1 MTYQEIFAEVRDNFM
16 KADVSDYKGHL
27 ALQVNLTGEGE
38 GIFYAEL
45 DNGVLR
51 VEPYDY
57 NDRDVLFIVDSK
69 VFLKIVPGKLDP
81 VLAFTLG
88 KLKIEG
94 DLGKALEIQR
104 LIKDK
109 SY

>member
-1 MTYQEIFAEVRDNFM
+1 MTYQEIFNEVKEIFM
-16 KADVSDYKGHL
+16 AADVSDFKGHL

-45 DNGVLR
+45 NDGVLK

-57 NDRDVLFIVDSK
+57 NDRDVMFIVDSR
-69 VFLKIVPGKLDP
+69 VFLKIVHGKLDP

-88 KLKIEG
+88 KLRIEG
-94 DLGKALEIQR
+94 DLGKALEIQK
-104 LIKDK
+104 LIKK
-109 SY
+109 

>member
-51 VEPYDY
+51 VEPDDY
-57 NDRDVLFIVDSK
+57 NDRDVLFMVDS
-69 VFLKIVPGKLDP
+69 
-81 VLAFTLG
+81 
-88 KLKIEG
+88 
-94 DLGKALEIQR
+94 
-104 LIKDK
+104 
-109 SY
+109 

>member
-1 MTYQEIFAEVRDNFM
+1 MTYQEIFAEVKESFM

-27 ALQVNLTGEGE
+27 AMQVNLTGEGS

-45 DNGVLR
+45 NDGVLR

-57 NDRDVLFIVDSK
+57 NDRDVMFIVDSD
-69 VFLKIVPGKLDP
+69 VFLRIVHGDLDP
-81 VLAFTLG
+81 VFAFTVG

-104 LIKDK
+104 LIKQHK
-109 SY
+109 